1 MLSAKDIDVE
11 ERVNDLYSICHLGT
25 AVCIATYWLLGGKKQ
40 SQMLSDR
47 WSAIV
52 ALHLFGRGW
61 NMLKSKFMV
70 FLADEVHPGTSWNT
84 MIPVVT
90 SHMQLSWIHLNSRLF
105 KPRSINFLL
114 LRCSFWAWTNF
125 RRRNIRLILHVHALR
140 LCLLFWHDVKWLFCC
155 RGKRVFLDRCCIHQ
169 NDEDLKQQGIEHLDV
184 FLQLSDKML
193 VPRFVCSTVH
203 AYIP

>member
-11 ERVNDLYSICHLGT
+11 ERVNDLYSICHVGT
-25 AVCIATYWLLGGKKQ
+25 AVCIATYWLLGAGKK
-40 SQMLSDR
+40 
-47 WSAIV
+47 
-52 ALHLFGRGW
+52 
-61 NMLKSKFMV
+61 KSKFMV

-84 MIPVVT
+84 MMPVVT
-90 SHMQLSWIHLNSRLF
+90 SHMQLYATILNSFEFQTLLNQEASTSYCYAALF
-105 KPRSINFLL
+105 GPFS
-114 LRCSFWAWTNF
+114 NF
-125 RRRNIRLILHVHALR
+125 RRRNIRLILHVHVLR

-193 VPRFVCSTVH
+193 VPRIVCSTVD